1 MFKWWLL
8 LYSCTWTHTG
18 THTHKAT
25 SLNVINVTS
34 EITIHT
40 KPFQRNGNS
49 LETVC
54 RWRDLLGIFLLCSS
68 SCCWGITHFGLSING
83 QMNGPTCAEGTG
95 VVLSL
100 SVKEWTA
107 LGKWE
112 AKVSKVWG
120 WKQGKRG
127 CIYLWTSS
135 WWYMIKAVK
144 DTLLL

>member
-18 THTHKAT
+18 THKAT
-25 SLNVINVTS
+25 SLNIINVTS

-68 SCCWGITHFGLSING
+68 SCCWGITHFDLSING

-100 SVKEWTA
+100 SVKEWRA
-107 LGKWE
+107 LNEKQKYPKAE
-112 AKVSKVWG
+112 G